1 MTKPVTC
8 TCEASSV
15 DPSQDFFASGR
26 IHVFIALNLRNFV
39 RGVEKMDFE
48 RLRGGEA
55 FARELR
61 GLAPS
66 ANFVEDTQE
75 KETTSRGHDFQVFRG
90 HLAEHWLFPTFH
102 LQKQT
107 ADPPR
112 DVDAE
117 EWAMHEYHV
126 RLSRT
131 GFIEVR
137 ITRKLPDEGENI
149 VDMLKSQLELSVRG
163 IPESRRS
170 LQVKLAMH
178 CANLFVRELREP
190 ITVREPN
197 SKENVVFSL
206 GELKEQAE
214 VPYRQRYM
222 TMVFSR
228 IVCQRCKRRL
238 GADRLRRE
246 HSPTLAA
253 ILEGVLVEAEQ
264 GRLTLPEMDKDSTE
278 IRDLGSWEDDLCIFA
293 PERALIYIP
302 EKRIYLFGQTG
313 KEAVPYE
320 RYWECIARGIEHTV
334 TIRAAMQIIEYETT
348 KHLDIVPALTKKVV
362 DGSVTDADKEEIS
375 QLSQEVANTFNL
387 LPLLRD
393 VLVPTSSYRAS
404 YAIKKFEHLSR
415 VLNIRD
421 IEEHV
426 DHNVEE
432 LVTFVQ
438 FFASMKLED
447 ELNRNEDTIN
457 RVGIVLGFVALMVAA
472 PSFLN
477 DYRAFFIDTYGWDDW
492 TEWLVFAIIVVL
504 AATLIMKMLAPD
516 WFKRMTGWLR
526 TRTGRIFG
534 GARLRKPA

>member
-1 MTKPVTC
+1 MMKPGTC
-8 TCEASSV
+8 TCKASSI
-15 DPSQDFFASGR
+15 DPARDLFASGK
-26 IHVFIALNLRNFV
+26 IHVFIALNLRNYV
-39 RGVEKMDFE
+39 RGIEKMDFE

-61 GLAPS
+61 RLAPS
-66 ANFVEDTQE
+66 AYFLEDTRE
-75 KETTSRGHDFQVFRG
+75 RETTARGHDFQVFRG

-102 LQKQT
+102 LQKKT
-107 ADPPR
+107 VDPPR
-112 DVDAE
+112 DVDPE
-117 EWAMHEYHV
+117 EWAKHEYHV
-126 RLSRT
+126 RFSRT

-137 ITRKLPDEGENI
+137 ITQKLPEEGESI
-149 VDMLKSQLELSVRG
+149 VELLKSQLELSVRG
-163 IPESRRS
+163 MPESRRS

-190 ITVREPN
+190 VSVSEPN
-197 SKENVVFSL
+197 SNENVDFSL
-206 GELKEQAE
+206 QELPEQAN

-228 IVCQRCKRRL
+228 IVCQKCERRL
-238 GADRLRRE
+238 EADRLRKE
-246 HSPTLAA
+246 HSTTLAA
-253 ILEGVLVEAEQ
+253 ILEGVLVEQED
-264 GRLTLPEMDKDSTE
+264 GMLTLPEMDQEGTE
-278 IRDLGSWEDDLCIFA
+278 ITDLASWRDDLCIFA

-302 EKRIYLFGQTG
+302 EKRIFLFGQSG
-313 KEAVPYE
+313 KDAVPYE
-320 RYWECIARGIEHTV
+320 RYWECIVRGIEHTI

-362 DGSVTDADKEEIS
+362 DGSVTDADKTEIS
-375 QLSQEVANTFNL
+375 QMSQEVANTFNL

-404 YAIKKFEHLSR
+404 YAIKKFEHLSK

-472 PSFLN
+472 PSFLS
-477 DYRAFFIDTYGWDDW
+477 DYRTFFIQTYRWPVW
-492 TEWLVFAIIVVL
+492 TEWVVFAVICFV
-504 AATLIMKMLAPD
+504 AATLILKMLAPA
-516 WFKRMTGWLR
+516 WFKKITDALR
-526 TRTGRIFG
+526 ALSGRSPNKTSVSK
-534 GARLRKPA
+534 AA